1 MKPEESL
8 DVTRESDG
16 LLSTAD
22 QAAISGGEA
31 APENKRRR
39 LVRSAAA
46 LAPLVLTLRSGGVA
60 AASCTGARL
69 VDIPRD
75 GKFSGDF
82 SVGTSPD
89 VCITRNPA
97 PVCPTYPTGPGYTKV
112 LTEPTQV
119 VAVTEAAP
127 GQYYCG
133 TSRRHI
139 SGRTVAILSSASATS
154 LLSSAP

>member
-69 VDIPRD
+69 VRIGDN
-75 GKFSGDF
+75 GKFSDAYHQAN
-82 SVGTSPD
+82 D
-89 VCITRNPA
+89 VCIVDTPA
-97 PVCPTYPTGPGYTKV
+97 PICENHPTTVGSTKV
-112 LTEPTQV
+112 RTEPASFAPV
-119 VAVTEAAP
+119 VEN
-127 GQYYCG
+127 GQGYRCD
-133 TSRRHI
+133 TNIDLRNK
-139 SGRTVAILSSASATS
+139 TVAILSSTSATS
-154 LLSSAP
+154 LIS

>member
-16 LLSTAD
+16 LSSTTD
-22 QAAISGGEA
+22 EAAITGGVA

-69 VDIPRD
+69 VRIGEN
-75 GKFSGDF
+75 GKFSDEYHQ
-82 SVGTSPD
+82 TND
-89 VCITRNPA
+89 VCIVDTPA
-97 PVCPTYPTGPGYTKV
+97 PVCENHPTTVGSTKV
-112 LTEPTQV
+112 RTEPASFASV
-119 VAVTEAAP
+119 VEN
-127 GQYYCG
+127 
-133 TSRRHI
+133 
-139 SGRTVAILSSASATS
+139 GRGYRCDTNIDLRNKTVAILSSTSATS
-154 LLSSAP
+154 LIT

>member
-16 LLSTAD
+16 LSPTAD
-22 QAAISGGEA
+22 EADISGGVA

-69 VDIPRD
+69 VRVGDD
-75 GKFSGDF
+75 GKFSDAYHQ
-82 SVGTSPD
+82 TND
-89 VCITRNPA
+89 VCIVDTPA
-97 PVCPTYPTGPGYTKV
+97 PVCENHPTTDGFTKV
-112 LTEPTQV
+112 RTEPASFAPV
-119 VAVTEAAP
+119 VED
-127 GQYYCG
+127 GQGYRCN
-133 TSRRHI
+133 TNI
-139 SGRTVAILSSASATS
+139 DLNNKIVAILSSTSATS
-154 LLSSAP
+154 LLT